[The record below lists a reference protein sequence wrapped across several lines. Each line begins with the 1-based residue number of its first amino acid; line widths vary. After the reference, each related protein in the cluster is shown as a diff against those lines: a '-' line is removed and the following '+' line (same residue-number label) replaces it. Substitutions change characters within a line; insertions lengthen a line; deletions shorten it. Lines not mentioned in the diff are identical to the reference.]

1 MPQCV
6 GDADEGA
13 GVAVPAD
20 GSIGITSACSPSRAG
35 VSGCTAVTRTTA
47 RHLVLLYG
55 CMDRRSACTNFR
67 VLYED
72 RQSVLAHSFAL
83 ATQQIKGS
91 LEEYQGL
98 LASSL
103 CLQH

>member
-1 MPQCV
+1 
-6 GDADEGA
+6 
-13 GVAVPAD
+13 
-20 GSIGITSACSPSRAG
+20 
-35 VSGCTAVTRTTA
+35 
-47 RHLVLLYG
+47 
-55 CMDRRSACTNFR
+55 MDRRSACTNFR

-72 RQSVLAHSFAL
+72 RQGVLAHSFAQ
-83 ATQQIKGS
+83 ATQQIKAS